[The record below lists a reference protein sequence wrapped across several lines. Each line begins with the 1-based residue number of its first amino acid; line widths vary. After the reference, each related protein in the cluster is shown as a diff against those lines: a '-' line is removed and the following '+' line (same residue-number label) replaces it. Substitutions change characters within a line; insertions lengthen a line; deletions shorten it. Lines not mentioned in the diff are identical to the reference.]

1 MTVENAARVESL
13 LAKPYPTWKEVETF
27 CNDARLA
34 GYRSVVMPSS
44 LVDVAYESLADEG
57 LKVGCLIGYPFG
69 QSAADVKRYE
79 VEAAVDA
86 GAHEIELVP
95 SIASIVE
102 GRYGEVLREIRDV
115 VEAADERPVKVA
127 IEMSLWSEV
136 QLAEIAK
143 MVLDSG
149 AQFVS
154 TSVAPALRRPVTKED
169 VEKLR
174 ELLGASFGLKVGG
187 LKEAKAAEELLAAGA
202 SVVGL
207 LV

>member
-13 LAKPYPTWKEVETF
+13 LAKPYPTWKEVESF

-34 GYRSVVMPSS
+34 GYRSVVVPSS
-44 LVDVAYESLADEG
+44 LVDVAYESLAEEG
-57 LKVGCLIGYPFG
+57 LKVSCLVGYPFG

-79 VEAAVDA
+79 VEVAVDA

-127 IEMSLWSEV
+127 IEMSLWSEG
-136 QLAEIAK
+136 QLAEIVK

-149 AQFVS
+149 ARFVS

-187 LKEAKAAEELLAAGA
+187 LKEAEAAEELLAAGA

>member
-79 VEAAVDA
+79 VEAAVEA

-127 IEMSLWSEV
+127 IELSLWSEG
-136 QLAEIAK
+136 QLAEMAK

-169 VEKLR
+169 IEKLR

-187 LKEAKAAEELLAAGA
+187 LREPQGIEEMLTAGA